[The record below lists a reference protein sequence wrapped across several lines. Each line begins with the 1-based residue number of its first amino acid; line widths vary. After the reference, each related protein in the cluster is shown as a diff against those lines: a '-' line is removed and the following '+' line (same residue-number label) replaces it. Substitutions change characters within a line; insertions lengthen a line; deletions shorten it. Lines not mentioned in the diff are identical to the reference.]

1 MFDWLLPIDRAVFD
15 WIETYLASPVL
26 DACMIFLTYLCYG
39 LWVLV
44 GAVFLI
50 RKKTRR
56 QGCAAL
62 FSLGLMVVCNNFILK
77 NLICRPR
84 PFVSDPS
91 LRLKIPAPGG
101 YSVPSGHASSSSCGA
116 LSFSGK
122 KRWFSVLLFSL
133 ALLISFSRVYL
144 HVHYFSDVFFGF
156 LLGLFYS
163 KFGSFLFARL
173 VADTGWGRRFFGEKQ
188 GL

>member
-101 YSVPSGHASSSSCGA
+101 DSVPSGHASSSSFGA
-116 LSFSGK
+116 L
-122 KRWFSVLLFSL
+122 
-133 ALLISFSRVYL
+133 
-144 HVHYFSDVFFGF
+144 
-156 LLGLFYS
+156 
-163 KFGSFLFARL
+163 
-173 VADTGWGRRFFGEKQ
+173 
-188 GL
+188 